1 MAKPLSREAL
11 EQWQASLPKVYALTE
26 LTGRKKD
33 REVTTYVVGVE
44 VGKRSLIAWLGGA
57 TLVGLPLGGAMSW
70 ILATVGLYQ
79 QLYLSLI
86 PIVLAGSASVWL
98 FVGRERRGLRLLR
111 YQGLV
116 DRRRAARSRGRLFVG
131 TKAVQPATV
140 NILIPVV
147 IDTPIAMLRAL
158 DDTKQQPAR
167 PTILDR
173 LAHRSAPTATA
184 VPSAWDEPAE
194 SAAPT
199 AVPDRWSADR

>member
-1 MAKPLSREAL
+1 MAGVAAEGVRAHR
-11 EQWQASLPKVYALTE
+11 VH
-26 LTGRKKD
+26 GRKKD

-44 VGKRSLIAWLGGA
+44 IGKRSLIAWLGGA

-86 PIVLAGSASVWL
+86 PVVLAGSASVWL

-158 DDTKQQPAR
+158 DDAGLQPTR
-167 PTILDR
+167 PSISTASR
-173 LAHRSAPTATA
+173 AGPPRTQRPCHRPGTTPPSLRPPPRCPTAG
-184 VPSAWDEPAE
+184 P
-194 SAAPT
+194 PT
-199 AVPDRWSADR
+199 AERNAP

>member
-1 MAKPLSREAL
+1 MAKPLTREAL

-44 VGKRSLIAWLGGA
+44 IGKRSLIAWLGGA

-86 PIVLAGSASVWL
+86 PVVLAGSASVWL

-158 DDTKQQPAR
+158 DDAGLQPTR
-167 PTILDR
+167 PSILDR
-173 LAHRSAPTATA
+173 LARRSAPSATA
-184 VPSAWDEPAE
+184 VPSAWDDPAE
-194 SAAPT
+194 PSAPT
-199 AVPDRWSADR
+199 AVPNRWSADR